1 MKTILN
7 AKKLPVLTACLG
19 LLAMTLR
26 FGLYLLG
33 RDEKNLL
40 ITGHPLDLLVWT
52 VTAAAAV
59 LILGSVWKLE
69 GASRYAD
76 NFAPSAAAA
85 IGAFALAGGI
95 AVSVILG
102 NPSGL
107 RLDLMCRLS
116 GALAIPAIIWAG
128 LCRFNGKHPAFVFH
142 ALVCLHLTVYTI
154 SHYQTWSS
162 HPQIQ
167 DWFFAMAGIVC
178 LALFAYYQTA
188 FDAGL
193 GKRRMQLITGLLAG
207 FFCIAAI
214 AGSEDT
220 LLYAGGAVWSLTNLC
235 SLTPVPRR
243 RRNPITENAKDVPNE
258 TA

>member
-1 MKTILN
+1 MKTLLN
-7 AKKLPVLTACLG
+7 AKKLPFLTAGLG
-19 LLAMTLR
+19 VAALLLR
-26 FGLYLLG
+26 LSLYLLG

-40 ITGHPLDLLVWT
+40 VAGHPLELLTWT
-52 VTAAAAV
+52 VTAAAV
-59 LILGSVWKLE
+59 IVILGSTWKLD
-69 GASRYAD
+69 GSARYSD

-85 IGAFALAGGI
+85 IGTFALAGGI

-102 NPSGL
+102 IPSGL
-107 RLDLMCRLS
+107 RLNLLCCIS
-116 GALAIPAIIWAG
+116 GVLAVPAIVFAG
-128 LCRFNGKHPAFVFH
+128 LCRYRGKHPSFLFH
-142 ALVCLHLTVYTI
+142 GLVCLYLTVYTI

-162 HPQIQ
+162 RPQLQ

-193 GKRRMQLITGLLAG
+193 GKRRMQLITGLLAA
-207 FFCIAAI
+207 FFCIAAA
-214 AGSEDT
+214 AGGEDT
-220 LLYAGGAVWSLTNLC
+220 LLYIGGAVWSLTNLC

-243 RRNPITENAKDVPNE
+243 RKNPITENAKDVPNE